1 MYINCLKD
9 ICNGSLNDQVAQVCF
24 VMIESLSHTTDDL
37 IFKWNFT
44 NPLYVSPEIQLPQ
57 VKYSK
62 YHWGSQNGL
71 ISRHFVSFLTP
82 FFSLFTTKEPM
93 FSWSWSRRRPK
104 TVRSST
110 APEPS
115 LAWPPSSR
123 WEETQAQSYRWI
135 IISPFNGGLQH
146 YTLEET
152 FVMSKISGHLL
163 FSTYIP
169 SVLIVTMSWIRSD
182 IERHKKIFLCVLW

>member
-44 NPLYVSPEIQLPQ
+44 NPLYVSPEIQRPQ

-82 FFSLFTTKEPM
+82 FFP
-93 FSWSWSRRRPK
+93 FSQPRNQCSAGVGAGEDRRLYDR
-104 TVRSST
+104 V
-110 APEPS
+110 
-115 LAWPPSSR
+115 
-123 WEETQAQSYRWI
+123 
-135 IISPFNGGLQH
+135 QH
-146 YTLEET
+146 RNL
-152 FVMSKISGHLL
+152 HLL
-163 FSTYIP
+163 GRRLQDEKKP
-169 SVLIVTMSWIRSD
+169 
-182 IERHKKIFLCVLW
+182 RHKIIVGL